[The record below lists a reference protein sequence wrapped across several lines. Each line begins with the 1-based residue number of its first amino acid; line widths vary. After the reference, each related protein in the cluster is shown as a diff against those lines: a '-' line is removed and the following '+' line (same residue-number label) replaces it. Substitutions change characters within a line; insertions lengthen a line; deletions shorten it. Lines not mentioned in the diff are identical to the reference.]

1 MPSKLEE
8 AIQKRDE
15 AAMEFN
21 KVAREFIEAEIR
33 ESVSVAG
40 RATGLNRKRGKRNRL
55 GRQMKEEEHREI
67 AQLPPRR

>member
-40 RATGLNRKRGKRNRL
+40 RATGLNRKRGKRNR
-55 GRQMKEEEHREI
+55 
-67 AQLPPRR
+67 P

>member
-33 ESVSVAG
+33 ESVSAAG
-40 RATGLNRKRGKRNRL
+40 RTAGLNRKRGKQA
-55 GRQMKEEEHREI
+55 G
-67 AQLPPRR
+67 